1 MRNMM
6 ISPEGFYDEQ
16 LKGKTPEEILKV
28 IRSLKREIS
37 RLKYEIES
45 PTYTCKMCPSEETK
59 IWCNYLY
66 LERAKKAL
74 AELGVEYKPTK
85 TELEGKEFDENIPY
99 ISKIVFSTG
108 NSFGRKIIKTFKFDD
123 GTIFVNMFDTAESK
137 IEDLDVYKVID
148 FDKDEFCEQLKD
160 LRIGEWRQ
168 DYHLRHYDCFV
179 LDGAEW
185 NLSICFSN
193 GYRTVHKHGSNVY
206 PYNYESLLEL
216 LEFEN
221 ND

>member
-1 MRNMM
+1 MM
-6 ISPEGFYDEQ
+6 ISPEGYYEEY
-16 LKGKTPEEILKV
+16 LKGRTAEEILKV
-28 IRSLKREIS
+28 IRSLKREID
-37 RLKYEIES
+37 RLKNIVEN
-45 PTYTCKMCPSEETK
+45 PTYQCKMCPSEETK

-66 LERAKKAL
+66 LERAKQAL
-74 AELGVEYKPTK
+74 TELGVEYKPTK
-85 TELEGKEFDENIPY
+85 AELENKEFDDNIPY
-99 ISKIVFSTG
+99 ISEIRFSTG
-108 NSFGRKIIKTFKFDD
+108 NSFGRKIIKTFKFDN
-123 GTIFVNMFDTAESK
+123 GKIFANTFDTAKSK

-148 FDKDEFCEQLKD
+148 IDKDEFCEQLKD

-168 DYHLRHYDCFV
+168 DYNLRRYDCFV
-179 LDGAEW
+179 LDGTEW

-193 GYRTVHKHGSNVY
+193 GYRTEHKHGSNVY